1 MDNQKGFKGL
11 RYCTKCIM
19 SETVEGQSFDE
30 QGLCK
35 TCQSQAQKQNID
47 WVARR
52 EVLGKILADAKANAG
67 NNYDCVIPISGGKD
81 STWQMHVLVKVFNM
95 KPLAVTFSH
104 NWFTKTGWYNLMNGL
119 EKFNL
124 DHVMFTPSRQLVNKC
139 ARRSVETIGD
149 ACWHC
154 HSGIA
159 AFVLKMAVTY
169 KIPLIVWGESTAEHG
184 RATYNKPDKFDRD
197 YFLRVSA
204 KLTNEQFACEYLSLR
219 DLFPFEVPSIE
230 ECEAIGLNGIHLG
243 DYLYWDAEKQ
253 VEFIKKE
260 YGWKGTQVEGAY
272 KDYKSV
278 ECSMAGIHDF
288 LCYLKRG
295 YGRAS
300 VQASS
305 DIRDGIICREEGF
318 ALAEMY
324 EQIEP
329 ESLKHFLEVAGM
341 TREEMYEKI
350 SAMRSEKIRNKN
362 IATYTEWRDILEA
375 GKPFM
380 QRLIDGEI

>member
-1 MDNQKGFKGL
+1 MFNNLK
-11 RYCTKCIM
+11 YCTKCILP
-19 SETVEGQSFDE
+19 ETVEGQEFDS

-35 TCQSQAQKQNID
+35 TCQSQAQKQNVD
-47 WVARR
+47 WPARR
-52 EVLGKILADAKANAG
+52 EVLGKIFADAKAAAG
-67 NNYDCVIPISGGKD
+67 NNYDCIVPISGGKD
-81 STWQMHVLVKVFNM
+81 STWQMHVLVKEYGM

-104 NWFTKTGWYNLMNGL
+104 NWFSKTGWYNLMNGL
-119 EKFNL
+119 EKFGL
-124 DHVMFTPSRQLVNKC
+124 DHIMFTPSRQLVNKC

-154 HSGIA
+154 HAGVA
-159 AFVLKMAVTY
+159 AFVLKMAVAY
-169 KIPLIVWGESTAEHG
+169 KIPLIMWGESTAEHG
-184 RATYNKPDKFDRD
+184 RATYDKPDKFDRD

-204 KLTNEQFACEYLSLR
+204 KFTNEQFACEYLSLR
-219 DLFPFEVPSIE
+219 DLFPFEVPSVE

-243 DYLYWDAEKQ
+243 DYLYWDTEKQ

-260 YGWKGTQVEGAY
+260 YGWHGTQVEGAY

-300 VQASS
+300 IQASG
-305 DIRDGIICREEGF
+305 DIRDGLISREQGF
-318 ALAEMY
+318 ELAEKF

-329 ESLKHFLEVAGM
+329 ESLWYFLKATGM
-341 TREEMYEKI
+341 TYEELSDSIANLRHPK
-350 SAMRSEKIRNKN
+350 AKN
-362 IATYTEWRDILEA
+362 LAIPINPEWRDIPEA

-380 QRLIDGEI
+380 QRLVDGEI